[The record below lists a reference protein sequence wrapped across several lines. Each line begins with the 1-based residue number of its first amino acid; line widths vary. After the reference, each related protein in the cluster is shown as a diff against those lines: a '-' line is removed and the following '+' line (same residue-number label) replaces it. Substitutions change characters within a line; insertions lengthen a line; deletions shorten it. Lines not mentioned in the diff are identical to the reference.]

1 LRFVHH
7 TWSGDRSTYEGQTM
21 RAAGPILNPPPVSRP
36 HPPIMIGGWGERTLL
51 RLVARYADALN
62 IGVPDPG
69 ESRHKL
75 DVLRSHCEAVGRPY
89 EDIEK
94 TALIE
99 VDLRAGHQTV
109 ADVIAVIEQQGDEG
123 IEHVIVN
130 MPDAETIRPL
140 ESFGREIIPAVAERS
155 SPPDPGG
162 SRAVRPRLTRAAV
175 AGAPSRGSL

>member
-1 LRFVHH
+1 RCRRHRLAHPLPRLFRSLPTARRHASLRPPRRVRRPIDL
-7 TWSGDRSTYEGQTM
+7 SGTDD
-21 RAAGPILNPPPVSRP
+21 AGRRPNPKPFPVSRP
-36 HPPIMIGGWGERTLL
+36 LPPIMIGGWGERTLL

-75 DVLRSHCEAVGRPY
+75 EVLRSHCEVVGRAY
-89 EDIEK
+89 GEIEK

-99 VDLRAGHQTV
+99 VDLRPGHQTV

-140 ESFGREIIPAVAERS
+140 ESFGREIIP
-155 SPPDPGG
+155 
-162 SRAVRPRLTRAAV
+162 
-175 AGAPSRGSL
+175 